1 MLQLYLHQKIFKYI
15 QVIFVYRLRN
25 ILYKRLYNMCVLIIQ
40 KQYINNLIEDAHTAI
55 LYLIN
60 FQNFIDRVG
69 LTMI

>member
-1 MLQLYLHQKIFKYI
+1 LCIDLEIPYI
-15 QVIFVYRLRN
+15 KDYI
-25 ILYKRLYNMCVLIIQ
+25 ICALIIQ
-40 KQYINNLIEDAHTAI
+40 KQYINNLIEDARTI